1 MTINKLQQT
10 DEKADRI
17 IIYYLKERTK
27 LSSAPSVYELS
38 VNNAAVNFSVSVVVS
53 VYVRTTHVQYDGH
66 VIM

>member
-10 DEKADRI
+10 DEKDDRI
-17 IIYYLKERTK
+17 IIYYIKERTT

-38 VNNAAVNFSVSVVVS
+38 VNNAAVNFSVSVVFL
-53 VYVRTTHVQYDGH
+53 VYGRTTHVQYDGH